1 MLDKSLSYID
11 IIMRRPALGL
21 PPPAAL
27 PEGYRFAFYG
37 ECAGKNGTGMGDWA
51 EIETSVLEFDNVLQA
66 RIISAGIFCRF
77 FPRKRKIQGSCLYI
91 PDHKSFLP
99 LPWDCFPCMPSAR
112 QVRGPGYKAGCRMPR
127 AGTDRPRRNSI

>member
-66 RIISAGIFCRF
+66 EDYFSRN
-77 FPRKRKIQGSCLYI
+77 
-91 PDHKSFLP
+91 FLP
-99 LPWDCFPCMPSAR
+99 FFSAEKKNSR
-112 QVRGPGYKAGCRMPR
+112 QLSLYTG
-127 AGTDRPRRNSI
+127 S